1 MVCLSFAVIL
11 IHVCLSS
18 HVYML
23 HIKDARRNVPRKN
36 SRRGLVLAGCSDE
49 LRRIY
54 IHLGALIGRVES
66 TKQPKYAR
74 VLMVLPI

>member
-1 MVCLSFAVIL
+1 M
-11 IHVCLSS
+11 
-18 HVYML
+18 
-23 HIKDARRNVPRKN
+23 
-36 SRRGLVLAGCSDE
+36 RGLLLAGCSDE